1 MGVFV
6 KSVPI
11 PDDLITTIISNDTI
25 DYDIPANSTRT
36 IYSTNIDRV
45 GICIISVA
53 MTEETGNANVS
64 NVRVYVDGTQVA
76 YIYQTGK
83 GTVAVAK
90 AIIPGTKTSTLEIT
104 AQNTN
109 LSYTITAIGKVNVY
123 TLTKDTLQV

>member
-1 MGVFV
+1 MGVFI

-53 MTEETGNANVS
+53 MTEETGNASVS